1 MNNFDKKQLNMY
13 IKLLKTESVRPQ
25 NVNTLSWAPNCV
37 QYLEEYAKSG
47 DHTEGSMEHNVFIK
61 ITSLLYGY
69 FFIKEYTALLELTG
83 LFQMI

>member
-25 NVNTLSWAPNCV
+25 NVNILSWAPNCV

-47 DHTEGSMEHNVFIK
+47 DHTEGSMEHNVFYKNHKSFIW
-61 ITSLLYGY
+61 
-69 FFIKEYTALLELTG
+69 FFSKRIYCFIGVKV
-83 LFQMI
+83 FFK